1 MDEID
6 KRIQNRYNIFN
17 SNSINSNKEEKEKC
31 KINLRKKKIQ
41 NIMMRKRYYDEYSN
55 ISSHNNNLKLN
66 KKRSNII
73 DISSFLSINL
83 VSFKET
89 KSSIN

>member
-55 ISSHNNNLKLN
+55 ISSHNKNIKQIKKYKKDKWVTNKLPKKN
-66 KKRSNII
+66 KEK
-73 DISSFLSINL
+73 
-83 VSFKET
+83 
-89 KSSIN
+89 